1 MRLEYDP
8 QSKDFIKLGGQ
19 GLDAVKRWS
28 FAPTAFSSMPTVED
42 AFQALAVLRS
52 IRVKPTANAPARPS
66 PAPKAKTEQ
75 ELLDAY
81 IASGGH
87 ITVSTYDPVP
97 KSKKAG
103 TANVLKEPKAKP
115 KLEDLLGSMTKQ
127 EIQALLLKLSEKA

>member
-19 GLDAVKRWS
+19 GLDAVKRFS
-28 FAPTAFSSMPTVED
+28 LSASAFSSMPTVED
-42 AFQALAVLRS
+42 AFQALAILRS
-52 IRVKPTANAPARPS
+52 IRVKPPANAPARPS

-81 IASGGH
+81 IAQGGH
-87 ITVSTYDPVP
+87 IVQSTYDPVP

-103 TANVLKEPKAKP
+103 PRASVLKEPKAKP
-115 KLEDLLGSMTKQ
+115 TLDALLGSMTKE
-127 EIQALLLKLSEKA
+127 EIQALLLKLSA